1 MLIWCSVIESLCREF
16 SDGVGGEYLRLLN
29 QMRVLDQVKGSE
41 EEVFSDHFYE
51 RAEEMLESRSLGE
64 KQSHKQVKS
73 SKGSTSLILGEP
85 EPRGSVATRML

>member
-1 MLIWCSVIESLCREF
+1 MSLLIWCFVIECLCREF
-16 SDGVGGEYLRLLN
+16 SDDVGGEYLCLLN
-29 QMRVLDQVKGSE
+29 QMRVLDQVRQRGGGGSE

-85 EPRGSVATRML
+85 

>member
-1 MLIWCSVIESLCREF
+1 MSLLIWCFVIECLCREF
-16 SDGVGGEYLRLLN
+16 SDDVGGEYLRLLN

-64 KQSHKQVKS
+64 IQSHKQVKS
-73 SKGSTSLILGEP
+73 SKGSTSLILSEP
-85 EPRGSVATRML
+85 Q